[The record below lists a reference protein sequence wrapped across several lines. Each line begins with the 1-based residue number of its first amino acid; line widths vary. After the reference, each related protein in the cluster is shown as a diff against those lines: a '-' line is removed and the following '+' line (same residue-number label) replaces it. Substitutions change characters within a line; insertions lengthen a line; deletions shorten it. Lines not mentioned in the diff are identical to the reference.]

1 MPSIQEELAAL
12 RSRKL
17 TSKEATKL
25 KDAAPMSTPEA
36 VEATLQDHKVHLK
49 HVDAIAPSTAAP
61 TGTATVDMES
71 NFYLQQTAK
80 KQQDKKKK
88 QEAAEI
94 LRSYVAPPATTGRT
108 PTASTPAST
117 TEEASPKSTDETLK
131 SDVAATPSLPTVA
144 PETPPPEP
152 APAAAVASVAT
163 TDDEIPDLDE
173 IPEPLQEVNPSS
185 RYVDDAKPT
194 QNRNEKKS
202 RKIMQKLGLRPVYG
216 ILRATFKSSSKGG
229 IFVIDKPDVFT
240 ANATTYVIFG
250 EAKNQG
256 SQAATATA
264 AKNFQKPL
272 QEAASIPN
280 SDTPIPE
287 LFQTPNGDD
296 DDGAVVDETGV
307 DEGDV
312 QLVMKQ
318 SGCSRA
324 KAVKALKETDGDMIE
339 AIMAL
344 TC

>member
-17 TSKEATKL
+17 TSKEAIRL

-36 VEATLQDHKVHLK
+36 VEATLHDYKVHLK
-49 HVDAIAPSTAAP
+49 HVDTIAPSTAAP
-61 TGTATVDMES
+61 TGAAIVDMES
-71 NFYLQQTAK
+71 NFYLQQTAN
-80 KQQDKKKK
+80 KQEDKKKK
-88 QEAAEI
+88 LEAAEN
-94 LRSYVAPPATTGRT
+94 LRSYVAPPLSTGW
-108 PTASTPAST
+108 TPASAMPTST
-117 TEEASPKSTDETLK
+117 TEEASKSTSETMTSL
-131 SDVAATPSLPTVA
+131 VAATPPLPAAA
-144 PETPPPEP
+144 PETPSPEA
-152 APAAAVASVAT
+152 APDAPVAPVEA

-173 IPEPLQEVNPSS
+173 IPEPLKDLDPVS
-185 RYVDDAKPT
+185 RNADEEKPT

-202 RKIMQKLGLRPVYG
+202 RKIMQKLGMRPVHG
-216 ILRATFKSSSKGG
+216 ILRATFKSSSRQGG

-256 SQAATATA
+256 SQAPTAPA

-272 QEAASIPN
+272 QEASIP
-280 SDTPIPE
+280 SPATQAPE
-287 LFQTPNGDD
+287 LIESSNGEG

-312 QLVMKQ
+312 QLIMKQ
-318 SGCSRA
+318 AGCSRA
-324 KAVKALKETDGDMIE
+324 KAAKALKETDGDLIE
-339 AIMAL
+339 AIMSL